1 MKAMVLAAG
10 LGLRMRPLTLLQA
23 KPVLPVLNRPLLHW
37 TLDLL
42 AHHGVTSVVINLH
55 HLPATV
61 RRAVGDGRDFGLDVA
76 WSSERRILGTGGGPH
91 KVRDFFGEGPF
102 FLVNGDVAF
111 DFDLTDLLRRHR
123 AAGARATL
131 ALVANPDPRR
141 YSSIVTGTGG
151 WVRSLAG
158 LPRPARGQPSLFTG
172 VHVLE
177 AGLLDR
183 LPAGPSDVVRDLYAP
198 LVDEGEDILGVRVR
212 GAWYDLGG
220 PSLYLRSQLS
230 MLSSGFRG
238 LAKGPLVHPAARV
251 HPRAR
256 VTRSVVG
263 PRTVVEEGAEVVGS
277 ILWDRVRVGAGAS
290 VRGSILATGSR
301 VEPRGQVDGVVM
313 VPSARLRGAAA
324 AGRLRRG
331 HRLVEVA

>member
-1 MKAMVLAAG
+1 MVLAAG
-10 LGLRMRPLTLLQA
+10 LGLRMRPLTDLKA
-23 KPVLPVLNRPLLHW
+23 KPVLPVLNRPLIHW

-42 AHHGVTSVVINLH
+42 AHHGVTDVVINLH
-55 HLPATV
+55 HLPRTV
-61 RRAVGDGRDFGLDVA
+61 IDAVGSGRDFGLGVA
-76 WSSERRILGTGGGPH
+76 WSRERRILGTGGGPRR
-91 KVRDFFGEGPF
+91 VRHFFGDEPF
-102 FLVNGDVAF
+102 FLVNGDVVF
-111 DFDLTDLLRRHR
+111 DFDLTDLLQRHR

-131 ALVANPDPRR
+131 ALAANPQPQR

-172 VHVLE
+172 VHVLDPS
-177 AGLLDR
+177 LLDR
-183 LPAGPSDVVRDLYAP
+183 LPAGASDIVRDLYAP
-198 LVDEGEDILGVRVR
+198 LVDEGEDVLGVRMR

-220 PSLYLRSQLS
+220 PSLYLGSQLS

-238 LAKGPLVHPAARV
+238 LAKGPLIHPAARI

-263 PRTVVEEGAEVVGS
+263 PRVVVEEGAEVAGS
-277 ILWDRVRVGAGAS
+277 VLWDRVRVGAGAR
-290 VRGSILATGSR
+290 VRGSILATGSG
-301 VEPRGQVDGVVM
+301 VEARAQVDGQVM
-313 VPSARLRGAAA
+313 VPAARLRGATLP
-324 AGRLRRG
+324 GRTRRG

>member
-1 MKAMVLAAG
+1 MVLAAG
-10 LGLRMRPLTLLQA
+10 LGLRMRPLTDLKA
-23 KPVLPVLNRPLLHW
+23 KPVLPVLNRPLIHW

-42 AHHGVTSVVINLH
+42 AHHGVTDVVINLH
-55 HLPATV
+55 HLPRTV
-61 RRAVGDGRDFGLDVA
+61 VEAVGSGRDFGLEVT
-76 WSSERRILGTGGGPH
+76 WSRERRILGTGGGP
-91 KVRDFFGEGPF
+91 RRMRRFFGDAPF

-111 DFDLTDLLRRHR
+111 DFDLTDLRERHH

-131 ALVANPDPRR
+131 ALVANPEPQR

-151 WVRSLAG
+151 WVRALAR

-172 VHVLE
+172 VHVLDPS
-177 AGLLDR
+177 LLDR

-198 LVDEGEDILGVRVR
+198 LVDEGEDVLGVRVR

-220 PSLYLRSQLS
+220 PSLYLISQLS

-238 LAKGPLVHPAARV
+238 LAKGPLIHAAARI

-263 PRTVVEEGAEVVGS
+263 PESVVEEGAEVAGS
-277 ILWDRVRVGAGAS
+277 VLWDRVRVGAGAR

-301 VEPRGQVDGVVM
+301 VEARAQVDGQVM
-313 VPSARLRGAAA
+313 VPAARLRGATLP
-324 AGRLRRG
+324 GRTQRG

>member
-1 MKAMVLAAG
+1 VKAMVLAAG
-10 LGLRMRPLTLLQA
+10 LGLRMRPLTHIRA
-23 KPVLPVLNRPLLHW
+23 KPALPVLNRPLIDW

-42 AHHGVTSVVINLH
+42 AHHGVTEVVINLH
-55 HLPATV
+55 HLGRTV
-61 RRAVGDGRDFGLDVA
+61 VQAVGSGRSFGMRVT
-76 WSSERRILGTGGGPH
+76 WSRERRILGTGGGPRR
-91 KVRDFFGEGPF
+91 VRDFFGDEPF
-102 FLVNGDVAF
+102 FLVNGDVVF
-111 DFDLTDLLRRHR
+111 DFDLTDLLKRHR
-123 AAGARATL
+123 ASGARATL
-131 ALVANPDPRR
+131 ALVANPDPKR
-141 YSSIVTGTGG
+141 YSPVVTGAGG
-151 WVRSLAG
+151 WVRALAG

-177 AGLLDR
+177 PALLDR
-183 LPAGPSDVVRDLYAP
+183 LPEGPSDIVRDLYAR
-198 LVDEGEDILGVRVR
+198 LVDEGEDLLGVRMR

-238 LAKGPLVHPAARV
+238 LGRGALIHPSARV

-263 PRTVVEEGAEVVGS
+263 PKAVVEEGAEVAGS
-277 ILWDRVRVGAGAS
+277 VLWERVRVGERAR

-301 VEPRGQVDGVVM
+301 VEPGGEVEGVVM
-313 VPSARLRGAAA
+313 VPSHRLRGATPP
-324 AGRLRRG
+324 GHTRRG

>member
-1 MKAMVLAAG
+1 MVLAAG
-10 LGLRMRPLTLLQA
+10 LGLRMRPLTHIKA
-23 KPVLPVLNRPLLHW
+23 KPVLPVLNRPLVHW

-42 AHHGVTSVVINLH
+42 AHHGVTQVVINLH
-55 HLPATV
+55 HLNRTV
-61 RRAVGDGRDFGLDVA
+61 VQAVGNGRAFGLQVT
-76 WSSERRILGTGGGPH
+76 WSRERRILGTGGGPRR
-91 KVRDFFGEGPF
+91 VRDFFGDEPF
-102 FLVNGDVAF
+102 FLVNGDVVF
-111 DFDLTDLLRRHR
+111 DFDLTDLLNRHR

-141 YSSIVTGTGG
+141 YSSVVTGAGG

-177 AGLLDR
+177 AALLDR
-183 LPAGPSDVVRDLYAP
+183 LPDAPSDIVRDLYAR
-198 LVDEGEDILGVRVR
+198 LVDEGEDVLGVRTR

-238 LAKGPLVHPAARV
+238 LGRGPLIHPAARV

-263 PRTVVEEGAEVVGS
+263 PQAVVEEGAEVAGS
-277 ILWDRVRVGAGAS
+277 VLWDRVRVGAGAR
-290 VRGSILATGSR
+290 VRGSVLATGSR
-301 VEPRGQVDGVVM
+301 VERRGHVEGVMM
-313 VPSARLRGAAA
+313 VPSHRLSGATPP
-324 AGRLRRG
+324 GRTRRG

>member
-1 MKAMVLAAG
+1 MVLAAG
-10 LGLRMRPLTLLQA
+10 LGLRMRPLTHFKA
-23 KPVLPVLNRPLLHW
+23 KPVLPVLNRPLVHW

-42 AHHGVTSVVINLH
+42 AHHGVTQVVMNLH
-55 HLPATV
+55 HLPRTV
-61 RRAVGDGRDFGLDVA
+61 IQSVGTGRSFGLRVT
-76 WSSERRILGTGGGPH
+76 WSRERRILGTGGGPRR
-91 KVRDFFGEGPF
+91 VRDFFGDEPF
-102 FLVNGDVAF
+102 FLVNGDVLF
-111 DFDLTDLLRRHR
+111 DFDLTDLLNRHR

-141 YSSIVTGTGG
+141 YSPVVTGAGG

-172 VHVLE
+172 VHVLDP
-177 AGLLDR
+177 ALLDR
-183 LPAGPSDVVRDLYAP
+183 LPDGPSDIVRDLYAR
-198 LVDEGEDILGVRVR
+198 LVDEGEDVLGVRTR

-238 LAKGPLVHPAARV
+238 LGRGPLIHPAARV

-263 PRTVVEEGAEVVGS
+263 PKAVVEEGAEVAGS
-277 ILWDRVRVGAGAS
+277 VLWERVRVGAGAR
-290 VRGSILATGSR
+290 VRGSVLATGSR
-301 VEPRGQVDGVVM
+301 VEPRGHVDGVMM
-313 VPSARLRGAAA
+313 VPSHRLRGATPP
-324 AGRLRRG
+324 GRTRRG